1 MAAIELRLDLS
12 DLVDAVINGDNTQ
25 AISITRNLLEQ
36 NRNPDILIG
45 RLAMA
50 AINADTD
57 GSVVQTLAA
66 IAMLARFLQ
75 ARPAPLDT
83 QVPPQTRSLPL
94 FMRAFQVAT
103 PTIRAAARTEITTP
117 SGFAPSGLFDSGKTV
132 NDLINT
138 AVQQGDELT
147 TERALLGLFDTGAD
161 YRTLEARA
169 YEAVSTTFKNGG
181 DPLLCAYRAF
191 QLLDVIEWATPTA
204 IVLHWLS
211 PKITGKPDAEQ
222 PAWSEEV
229 RHYTAEPVHS
239 LAVIRTRLSAPKDEN
254 ALPLRPLVL
263 SNASTTQVCQGV
275 YDALITGE
283 ASPQAVASVIA
294 LAAADLLQQ
303 VRDDD
308 RAGFNSV
315 ARGLLFASATHNTFR
330 QIQDVEALNL
340 LFTSAAFVNALWKQV
355 TTQAQTSTPSTIPS
369 APPAVAGGGLIA
381 VSQLEALEH
390 QLNNKDIRGAHA
402 TVQRYLNLGHDPRA
416 LFGTIGLIAAEND
429 ATLDHGS
436 SLQVVQSIGDE
447 FVNWPRSLRSTSIN
461 SLVDAAL
468 RTAAFGQR
476 DTLITQLD

>member
-12 DLVDAVINGDNTQ
+12 DLIDAVIDGDNTR
-25 AISITRNLLEQ
+25 AISITRDLLEQ
-36 NRNPDILIG
+36 NRNADILIG

-57 GSVVQTLAA
+57 GFVVQTLAA

-94 FMRAFQVAT
+94 FIRAFQIAT
-103 PTIRAAARTEITTP
+103 PTVRAAANTEITTP

-132 NDLINT
+132 NDVVND
-138 AVQQGDELT
+138 AVQQGDELMA
-147 TERALLGLFDTGAD
+147 ERALLGLFDTGAD

-169 YEAVSTTFKNGG
+169 YEAISTTFKNGG
-181 DPLLCAYRAF
+181 DPLLSAYRAF
-191 QLLDVIEWATPTA
+191 QLLDVIEWATPTP

-211 PKITGKPDAEQ
+211 PRITGKPGAEQ

-239 LAVIRTRLSAPKDEN
+239 LAVIRTRLSAPKEES

-283 ASPQAVASVIA
+283 ASPQSVAAVIA
-294 LAAADLLQQ
+294 LAASDLLQQ

-315 ARGLLFASATHNTFR
+315 ARGLLFASATHNAFH

-340 LFTSAAFVNALWKQV
+340 LFTAAAYVNALWKQLAA
-355 TTQAQTSTPSTIPS
+355 QAQGSTPPATSTTSS
-369 APPAVAGGGLIA
+369 VAGGGLIA
-381 VSQLEALEH
+381 VSQLEALED
-390 QLNNKDIRGAHA
+390 QLKNKDIRGAHA

-436 SLQVVQSIGDE
+436 SLQVIQSIGDE
-447 FVNWPRSLRSTSIN
+447 FVHWPRSLRSTSIN
-461 SLVDAAL
+461 SFVDAAL

-476 DTLITQLD
+476 DTLTTQLD

>member
-1 MAAIELRLDLS
+1 M
-12 DLVDAVINGDNTQ
+12 
-25 AISITRNLLEQ
+25 
-36 NRNPDILIG
+36 
-45 RLAMA
+45 
-50 AINADTD
+50 
-57 GSVVQTLAA
+57 
-66 IAMLARFLQ
+66 
-75 ARPAPLDT
+75 
-83 QVPPQTRSLPL
+83 
-94 FMRAFQVAT
+94 
-103 PTIRAAARTEITTP
+103 
-117 SGFAPSGLFDSGKTV
+117 
-132 NDLINT
+132 
-138 AVQQGDELT
+138 
-147 TERALLGLFDTGAD
+147 
-161 YRTLEARA
+161 
-169 YEAVSTTFKNGG
+169 
-181 DPLLCAYRAF
+181 
-191 QLLDVIEWATPTA
+191 
-204 IVLHWLS
+204 
-211 PKITGKPDAEQ
+211 
-222 PAWSEEV
+222 

-294 LAAADLLQQ
+294 LASADLLQQ

-355 TTQAQTSTPSTIPS
+355 TTQAQTSTPAPAPS

-429 ATLDHGS
+429 ATLDHGG

-476 DTLITQLD
+476 DTLTTQLD